1 MGFGIKRRIKGVI
14 DKSIIIASE
23 KSLESHYENVISNIR
38 NRGSR
43 KIRFAVYVVYDSTF
57 GGNSIIKKMSESGS
71 VWDPKIVIVPD
82 IYRGKDFTL
91 KTYLKTKE
99 YMVSE
104 YGEDMVLD
112 GWNMADVYYDYTN
125 DFDVI
130 YYCNPYDDLV
140 HKYHSIRHASSNQVL
155 PIYVTYGYDI
165 SSFYTYE
172 RLRSIAI
179 NSLWRC
185 YTDTVFSY
193 QDYLKHET
201 RKGRNVKLIGYSKM
215 DLLKDSLESTP
226 PSERKNI
233 LITPHHTVNDRY
245 LPLSNF
251 LSYSDLILKL
261 PELFADVDFVFRP
274 HPLMFVNLVNNGI
287 WTEDDV
293 ESYIKMLKG
302 KGIIYSSGGSYF
314 DLFAKADAIINDS
327 GSFTIEWLF
336 TGKPGCFVKNPNL
349 SESQLTNLMKKA
361 ISKYSIA
368 KSEADIIA
376 FVEKIANNDCS
387 TGEYVMDEWVK
398 TNIAVNYPH
407 VSEELLIDLE
417 SSLV

>member
-1 MGFGIKRRIKGVI
+1 MKNRIKRVLKRIYF
-14 DKSIIIASE
+14 SLNE
-23 KSLESHYENVISNIR
+23 KRITSHYDDVICKIR
-38 NRGSR
+38 NRGDSR
-43 KIRFAVYVVYDSTF
+43 IRFACYVVYDSTF
-57 GGNSIIKKMSESGS
+57 GLDSVFRKMAAPDS
-71 VWDPKIVIVPD
+71 VWNPKIVIIPD
-82 IYRGKDFTL
+82 IFHGKDFAL
-91 KTYLKTKE
+91 KTYKKTKKF
-99 YMVSE
+99 MISR
-104 YGEDMVLD
+104 YGEDKVID
-112 GWNMADVYYDYTN
+112 GWDMKDTYYDYTN

-130 YYCNPYDDLV
+130 DYCNPYDALV
-140 HKYHSIRHASSNQVL
+140 HKYHSIRYASFNQVL
-155 PIYVTYGYDI
+155 PIYVTYGYEI

-215 DLLKDSLESTP
+215 DLLNDSIESTH
-226 PSERKNI
+226 PSKRKTI

-251 LSYSDLILKL
+251 LNYSNLILKL
-261 PELFADVDFVFRP
+261 PEMFSDVDFVFRP
-274 HPLMFVNLVNNGI
+274 HPLMFVNLVNGGF

-293 ESYIKMLKG
+293 QSYIGKIKD

-336 TGKPGCFVKNPNL
+336 TGKPGCFVMNPNL
-349 SESQLTNLMKKA
+349 SEKQLTNLMKKA

-376 FVEKIANNDCS
+376 FVEKIANKDCS

-407 VSEELLIDLE
+407 VSDVLLKDLE
-417 SSLV
+417 ETLG